1 MVQTAQHPPAS
12 PSRWVFPGSF
22 HNCLLYL
29 PLLPD
34 PQAFVHAKFPPWGVP
49 FKTWRG
55 VKEGS
60 IFFKPRA
67 HSLNK
72 TILRHLMCKTN
83 PADPLCLEQADMLFV
98 PEVYYPRKV
107 REAGKRG
114 CDGKTWTL
122 VSKLLGLSTNYPRC
136 GALTQCG
143 PSCLGIQ
150 LLHVCLPHHTQG
162 LVGLPFLHP
171 TICSSTYGTSASS
184 STTYWAPAMCQVFFQ
199 APGMQ
204 LWSQMNKLLPSQ
216 S

>member
-1 MVQTAQHPPAS
+1 MSSARGPDCSAPNVLTQPAS
-12 PSRWVFPGSF
+12 PSQWAFPAPF

-34 PQAFVHAKFPPWGVP
+34 PQAFVHAKFPPWGVL

-83 PADPLCLEQADMLFV
+83 PADPLCLEQVDMLFI
-98 PEVYYPRKV
+98 PEVLRLKV
-107 REAGKRG
+107 REAGKHG
-114 CDGKTWTL
+114 CDRKTWTL
-122 VSKLLGLSTNYPRC
+122 VSKLLGLSTDCPPAC
-136 GALTQCG
+136 SAVLSLTLCG
-143 PSCLGIQ
+143 PSYVGI
-150 LLHVCLPHHTQG
+150 LLLNICLPHHTQR
-162 LVGLPFLHP
+162 LVELPFLHP
-171 TICSSTYGTSASS
+171 AICSSTYGTSASS
-184 STTYWAPAMCQVFFQ
+184 ATIYWALALCQVFFQ

-204 LWSQMNKLLPSQ
+204 L
-216 S
+216 

>member
-1 MVQTAQHPPAS
+1 MVQTARHPTSLHSLHPH
-12 PSRWVFPGSF
+12 PSGFSQDLSTTACFTCLSF
-22 HNCLLYL
+22 LILRLLL
-29 PLLPD
+29 MPSS
-34 PQAFVHAKFPPWGVP
+34 HHGGVL
-49 FKTWRG
+49 FKTRRG

-60 IFFKPRA
+60 ISFKPRA

-83 PADPLCLEQADMLFV
+83 PADPLCLEQVDMLFI
-98 PEVYYPRKV
+98 PEVLPLKSE
-107 REAGKRG
+107 EAGKHG
-114 CDGKTWTL
+114 CDRQTWTL
-122 VSKLLGLSTNYPRC
+122 VSKLLGLSTDAPTACAAVLSLTRC
-136 GALTQCG
+136 GT
-143 PSCLGIQ
+143 SYLGIR

-204 LWSQMNKLLPSQ
+204 L
-216 S
+216 